1 MLIEIIATSR
11 INAKII
17 EIEKIIIIINLI
29 INIIIMK
36 TIMILLNTRLI

>member
-1 MLIEIIATSR
+1 MLIEIIATSK